1 MNVAESR
8 AVMLTRKKQLWAT
21 CHERDL
27 AVRQIQDT
35 LDQIDVTRQAL
46 QHAEA
51 DANAVAVANAAARN
65 EWKALQKRNT
75 QKKTVLEMAFNVQ
88 ITNEQSCTDLLER
101 QAVAMQEDH
110 EREHA
115 LDDQILDLTAQV
127 KQSYEVLEQLRQDA
141 TRQAEDVHILE
152 QTKKYAHLNEIMQWY
167 IEMQALVTHL
177 TGLRVLRV
185 EASHFD
191 VQVGDF
197 ELRMVMD
204 PDSIKLQQ
212 VQLTPPTLDIAD
224 LVEIAVDENDVPFL
238 LRETQ
243 ARVVNMAQLQAHLDF
258 LATEG
263 VTCTRNGMNV
273 SLKFGAPDEEM
284 YVEVEVSTEY
294 ALDHEWLQVLAVRPA
309 NERLMVAL
317 NTTVQCRNLVDLIR
331 EIVHQLLQ

>member
-51 DANAVAVANAAARN
+51 DANAVAVANAAARD

-88 ITNEQSCTDLLER
+88 ITNEQSCADLLER
-101 QAVAMQEDH
+101 QGAAMQEDH

-141 TRQAEDVHILE
+141 TRQAEDVQILE

-212 VQLTPPTLDIAD
+212 VQVRSPKPNKMTPPTLDIAD

-258 LATEG
+258 LATE
-263 VTCTRNGMNV
+263 
-273 SLKFGAPDEEM
+273 
-284 YVEVEVSTEY
+284 YVN
-294 ALDHEWLQVLAVRPA
+294 L
-309 NERLMVAL
+309 VAL

>member
-51 DANAVAVANAAARN
+51 DANAVAVANAAARD

-88 ITNEQSCTDLLER
+88 ITNEQSCADLLER
-101 QAVAMQEDH
+101 QAAAMQEDH

-167 IEMQALVTHL
+167 VQQMQALVTHL

-197 ELRMVMD
+197 ELRLVMD

-212 VQLTPPTLDIAD
+212 VQVRSSKPNKMTPPTLDIAD

-258 LATEG
+258 LATEYVNLIERKRLVEG
-263 VTCTRNGMNV
+263 KVLGI
-273 SLKFGAPDEEM
+273 GA
-284 YVEVEVSTEY
+284 
-294 ALDHEWLQVLAVRPA
+294 
-309 NERLMVAL
+309 VAL